1 MMSLLV
7 TPLRYTPCGQR
18 QADWSWARRGTADR
32 EGGFDFS
39 RIRCRPG
46 PTAIKDAD
54 VPVGGGIA
62 SWKQTGK
69 GSIDPKES
77 FRGKPGLRLEN
88 RTPDHSMANQIVA
101 VRPNTRHRVS
111 AFVKT
116 EGNQLHEKG
125 RDGACLGI
133 RGTFQKSDPLPTDSD
148 WTLVVFEFD
157 SQDRRE
163 VEIGPHLGW
172 HGSIVHGRC
181 FG

>member
-18 QADWSWARRGTADR
+18 QADWS
-32 EGGFDFS
+32 
-39 RIRCRPG
+39 
-46 PTAIKDAD
+46 
-54 VPVGGGIA
+54 
-62 SWKQTGK
+62 
-69 GSIDPKES
+69 
-77 FRGKPGLRLEN
+77 
-88 RTPDHSMANQIVA
+88 
-101 VRPNTRHRVS
+101 S

-116 EGNQLHEKG
+116 EGIQFHEKG